1 MTEQENFESASE
13 LLKQFEDLLSKDMA
27 KYKEMF
33 ERCKKSTRYH
43 LDQDFRG
50 SCDSV
55 EGLLA
60 DMEQNLKI
68 LRQRKETLR

>member
-1 MTEQENFESASE
+1 MTEQEKSESVSK
-13 LLKQFEDLLSKDMA
+13 LLKQLEDSLSKDMA

-33 ERCKKSTRYH
+33 EQCKKSTQYQ

-50 SCDSV
+50 SCDSI

-60 DMEQNLKI
+60 DMERNLKI